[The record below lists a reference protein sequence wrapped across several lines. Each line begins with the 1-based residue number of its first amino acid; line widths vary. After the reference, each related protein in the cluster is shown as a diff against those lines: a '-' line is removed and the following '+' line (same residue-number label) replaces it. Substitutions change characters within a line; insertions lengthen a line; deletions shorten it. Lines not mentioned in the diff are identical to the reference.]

1 MIERRAGIKGSQVRF
16 SQYRGAFQT
25 DGEEHEVCQW
35 FWQMVRAW
43 SPERRAQLLQWTT
56 GHARVPVQGFSHL
69 MGRDGVLRKF
79 TLTSLELSQAV
90 YPRAH
95 TCFNR
100 IDVPLY
106 RTKEELVAAF
116 EFVLELG
123 DQTFTMD

>member
-1 MIERRAGIKGSQVRF
+1 MLGKCRKSG
-16 SQYRGAFQT
+16 
-25 DGEEHEVCQW
+25 
-35 FWQMVRAW
+35 
-43 SPERRAQLLQWTT
+43 T
-56 GHARVPVQGFSHL
+56 GQFFARI
-69 MGRDGVLRKF
+69 RDVE
-79 TLTSLELSQAV
+79 TQAV

-106 RTKEELVAAF
+106 RTKEELVAGF

>member
-1 MIERRAGIKGSQVRF
+1 MSGNDLGRLRE
-16 SQYRGAFQT
+16 
-25 DGEEHEVCQW
+25 DG
-35 FWQMVRAW
+35 
-43 SPERRAQLLQWTT
+43 
-56 GHARVPVQGFSHL
+56 G
-69 MGRDGVLRKF
+69 
-79 TLTSLELSQAV
+79 LTQAV

-106 RTKEELVAAF
+106 RTKEELVAGF

>member
-1 MIERRAGIKGSQVRF
+1 MKSGTGINRVTGVGARR
-16 SQYRGAFQT
+16 
-25 DGEEHEVCQW
+25 
-35 FWQMVRAW
+35 
-43 SPERRAQLLQWTT
+43 
-56 GHARVPVQGFSHL
+56 
-69 MGRDGVLRKF
+69 
-79 TLTSLELSQAV
+79 SLELSQAV

-106 RTKEELVAAF
+106 RTKEELVASF

>member
-1 MIERRAGIKGSQVRF
+1 LYSSRKLLGVRYDCDQNPF
-16 SQYRGAFQT
+16 CVICAAHR
-25 DGEEHEVCQW
+25 EPI
-35 FWQMVRAW
+35 FW
-43 SPERRAQLLQWTT
+43 
-56 GHARVPVQGFSHL
+56 
-69 MGRDGVLRKF
+69 
-79 TLTSLELSQAV
+79 TSLELSQAV

-106 RTKEELVAAF
+106 RTKEELVAGF

>member
-1 MIERRAGIKGSQVRF
+1 MAW
-16 SQYRGAFQT
+16 RGLAVVTAVFIAVSAPLAST
-25 DGEEHEVCQW
+25 ETPRPSHE
-35 FWQMVRAW
+35 
-43 SPERRAQLLQWTT
+43 
-56 GHARVPVQGFSHL
+56 
-69 MGRDGVLRKF
+69 
-79 TLTSLELSQAV
+79 AV

-106 RTKEELVAAF
+106 RTKEELVAGF

>member
-1 MIERRAGIKGSQVRF
+1 MKSGHRNQRHEPTRETPRPTRRPA
-16 SQYRGAFQT
+16 
-25 DGEEHEVCQW
+25 
-35 FWQMVRAW
+35 
-43 SPERRAQLLQWTT
+43 
-56 GHARVPVQGFSHL
+56 
-69 MGRDGVLRKF
+69 
-79 TLTSLELSQAV
+79 QAV